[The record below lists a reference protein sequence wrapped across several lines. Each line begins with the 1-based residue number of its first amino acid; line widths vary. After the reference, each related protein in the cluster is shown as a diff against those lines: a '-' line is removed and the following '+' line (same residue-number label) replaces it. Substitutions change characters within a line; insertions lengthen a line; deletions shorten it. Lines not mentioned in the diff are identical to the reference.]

1 MKLKKTAIAAL
12 LSLTAIGFGVTAAP
26 HDHAAMGLGQP
37 AQTEAP
43 APSSDAQPMPGG
55 HGMHGQQGGMMCGGK
70 GMMGGHQGMMA
81 NLTPEQQ
88 ALLKKAHDD
97 FRTATAPLRQKLTSK
112 GYEYKAALTA
122 VPLDEQKLLA
132 VSKEISAVR
141 AEIEQQRV
149 NMDILLAKAGIPMM
163 EHGMPGGMGM
173 GGMGM
178 GMHGDMGKKGC
189 CR

>member
-1 MKLKKTAIAAL
+1 MQLKKTAIAAI
-12 LSLTAIGFGVTAAP
+12 LSLTAIGFGATAAP
-26 HDHAAMGLGQP
+26 HDHAAMSQP

-43 APSSDAQPMPGG
+43 VPDAQPMPGG

-70 GMMGGHQGMMA
+70 GMMGGHQGMMG

-88 ALLKKAHDD
+88 ALVKKAHED

-112 GYEYKAALTA
+112 GYEYKAVLTA

-132 VSKEISAVR
+132 VSQEISAVR
-141 AEIEQQRV
+141 ADIEQLRV
-149 NMDILLAKAGIPMM
+149 NMDILLVKAGIPMM

-173 GGMGM
+173 DGMGKGM